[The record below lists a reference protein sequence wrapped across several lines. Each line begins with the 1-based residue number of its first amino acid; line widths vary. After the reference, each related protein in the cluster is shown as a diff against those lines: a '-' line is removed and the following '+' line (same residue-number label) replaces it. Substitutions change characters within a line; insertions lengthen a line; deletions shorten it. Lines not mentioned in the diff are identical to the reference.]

1 MSHTD
6 MSRRGLLKTSFLGAA
21 GAAAAGATGFGLSS
35 QAQAKQAA
43 NAQTYDAVVL
53 GAGPAGLIAAIIA
66 SKLSKEGPGAEV
78 EALFDRASQPEA

>member
-43 NAQTYDAVVL
+43 NA
-53 GAGPAGLIAAIIA
+53 
-66 SKLSKEGPGAEV
+66 
-78 EALFDRASQPEA
+78 